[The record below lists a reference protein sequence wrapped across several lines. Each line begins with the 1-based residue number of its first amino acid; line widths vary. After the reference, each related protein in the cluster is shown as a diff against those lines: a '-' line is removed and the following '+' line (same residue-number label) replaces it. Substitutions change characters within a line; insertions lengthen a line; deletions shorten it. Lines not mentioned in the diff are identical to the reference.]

1 LPQPLWE
8 AKLRV
13 AGLDGG
19 NNLEIPDGTQTG
31 ETLEFAAREIKHLMD
46 MVKEMN
52 M

>member
-1 LPQPLWE
+1 LGGKIE
-8 AKLRV
+8 V

-31 ETLEFAAREIKHLMD
+31 ERLEFAARVSNTLMD